1 MEKIKDIP
9 PGYEYIIVDRC
20 GDHEHIE
27 IMRHTNVNPQLSSD
41 IRVATGVEID
51 VSNFANRLGQLLK
64 EERIKHVKKEGPD
77 NTYSKTE

>member
-27 IMRHTNVNPQLSSD
+27 IMRHTNKLQISSD
-41 IRVATGVEID
+41 IRVVTGAEMD
-51 VSNFANRLGQLLK
+51 VSDFAKRLGELLK
-64 EERIKHVKKEGPD
+64 KEMNRHVKEEGPN
-77 NTYSKTE
+77 NTGNKTE

>member
-9 PGYEYIIVDRC
+9 PGYEYIIVDRY

-41 IRVATGVEID
+41 IRVVTGAEMD
-51 VSNFANRLGQLLK
+51 VSDFAKRLGELLK
-64 EERIKHVKKEGPD
+64 KEMNRHVKKEGPH
-77 NTYSKTE
+77 NTDSKTE